1 MYLRNTDSLFRNDCY
16 GDRLVSVLVTCP
28 PITSGCSVIQHHCR
42 RARHCGSLADVTPL
56 FRGKIVLETVF
67 MLPLVLPPTVVG
79 FLLLVLLGRK
89 SLLGQWIE
97 AIFSAPVIFSWWAAV
112 IAAVVVAFPLIYQ
125 TMKSGF
131 SGIDKDL
138 EDAGRSIGANEW
150 QVFRYIS
157 LPLAGRINDCFYIG
171 IRSCTGEFG
180 ATLMIAGNIP
190 GKTQTVPTA
199 IYVAVDSGNQ
209 TMAWAWT
216 VSIMIISSVML
227 LLTRQPNQEKLER
240 RKADT
245 EGIT

>member
-1 MYLRNTDSLFRNDCY
+1 MNMGAIDWSVFWPPVRLSLQVALLSSIVALLIGVAVAWKMSR
-16 GDRLVSVLVTCP
+16 S
-28 PITSGCSVIQHHCR
+28 SS
-42 RARHCGSLADVTPL
+42 
-56 FRGKIVLETVF
+56 RGKVFLETLL

-79 FLLLVLLGRK
+79 FLLLVLLGRR
-89 SLLGQWIE
+89 SLLGRWIE

-112 IAAVVVAFPLIYQ
+112 IASIVVAFPLVYQ

-131 SGIDKDL
+131 NGVDRDL

-150 QVFRYIS
+150 QVFRYIT
-157 LPLAGRINDCFYIG
+157 LPLAGRALMTAFILGFA
-171 IRSCTGEFG
+171 RALGEFG

-216 VSIMIISSVML
+216 ISIIIISFLML
-227 LLTRQPNQEKLER
+227 LMTRQPQDSK
-240 RKADT
+240 T
-245 EGIT
+245 S

>member
-1 MYLRNTDSLFRNDCY
+1 MNVSAIDWAVFWPPVRLSLQVA
-16 GDRLVSVLVTCP
+16 LLS
-28 PITSGCSVIQHHCR
+28 SVIAAIFGIAVAWKMSR
-42 RARHCGSLADVTPL
+42 TS
-56 FRGKIVLETVF
+56 FRGKIVLETAF

-79 FLLLVLLGRK
+79 FILLVLLGRK
-89 SLLGQWIE
+89 SLLGRWIE
-97 AIFSAPVIFSWWAAV
+97 AVFAAPVIFSWWAAV
-112 IAAVVVAFPLIYQ
+112 IASVVVAFPLVYQ

-131 SGIDKDL
+131 RGIDRDL

-157 LPLAGRINDCFYIG
+157 LPLAGRALMTAFILGFA
-171 IRSCTGEFG
+171 RALGEFG

-216 VSIMIISSVML
+216 GSIIIISFIML
-227 LLTRQPNQEKLER
+227 LLTRQPR
-240 RKADT
+240 DGKA
-245 EGIT
+245 

>member
-1 MYLRNTDSLFRNDCY
+1 MIGTEIDWSAFWSPVRLSLQVALLSSIIA
-16 GDRLVSVLVTCP
+16 GVLGIAVAWQL
-28 PITSGCSVIQHHCR
+28 SR
-42 RARHCGSLADVTPL
+42 RS

-89 SLLGQWIE
+89 SVLGQWME

-157 LPLAGRINDCFYIG
+157 LPLAGRALMTAFILGFA
-171 IRSCTGEFG
+171 RALGEFG

-190 GKTQTVPTA
+190 GKTQSVPTA

-216 VSIMIISSVML
+216 VSIMIISFVML
-227 LLTRQPNQEKLER
+227 LLTRQPNQEK
-240 RKADT
+240 A
-245 EGIT
+245 

>member
-1 MYLRNTDSLFRNDCY
+1 MIVTEIDWSAFWSPVRLSLQVALLSSIIA
-16 GDRLVSVLVTCP
+16 GVLGIAVAWQM
-28 PITSGCSVIQHHCR
+28 SR
-42 RARHCGSLADVTPL
+42 RS

-157 LPLAGRINDCFYIG
+157 LPLAGR
-171 IRSCTGEFG
+171 
-180 ATLMIAGNIP
+180 ALMTAFILGFARALGN
-190 GKTQTVPTA
+190 
-199 IYVAVDSGNQ
+199 SG
-209 TMAWAWT
+209 
-216 VSIMIISSVML
+216 
-227 LLTRQPNQEKLER
+227 PH
-240 RKADT
+240 
-245 EGIT
+245 